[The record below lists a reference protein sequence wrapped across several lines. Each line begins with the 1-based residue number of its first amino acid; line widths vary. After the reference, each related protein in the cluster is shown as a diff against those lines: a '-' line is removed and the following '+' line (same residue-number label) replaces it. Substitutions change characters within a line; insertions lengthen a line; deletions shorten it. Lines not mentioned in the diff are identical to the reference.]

1 MNAEDTRSAYHE
13 FHGRLR
19 PFIAKRVPPADVD
32 DVVQEVFLR
41 VQRSL
46 SDLEDDQSFAP
57 WLYQVTRNAI
67 ADNHR
72 QQRRQPAL
80 LPDDALEREDC
91 ADESGPSPLEVEL
104 AAYIVPFVSRLPS
117 PYREAL
123 TLTELQG
130 LTQQAAADVLGI
142 SLSGMKSRVQRGRA
156 KLRELLDE
164 CCRIACDARGR
175 VIECVPRQ
183 PTTCACKSSS

>member
-1 MNAEDTRSAYHE
+1 MNAEDTQSAYSE

-19 PFIAKRVPPADVD
+19 PFIARRVPPADVE

-46 SDLEDDQSFAP
+46 SSLEDEQSFGP
-57 WLYQVTRNAI
+57 WLYQIARNVI
-67 ADNHR
+67 IDSHR

-80 LPDDALEREDC
+80 LPDEALEREEC
-91 ADESGPSPLEVEL
+91 TDESGPTPLEVEL
-104 AAYIVPFVSRLPS
+104 ASYLLPLVSRLPS

-123 TLTELQG
+123 TLTELEG

-156 KLRELLDE
+156 KLRELLQN

-183 PTTCACKSSS
+183 PTTCSCKNSS